1 MTTQSTNMASRTG
14 AAHGPDRLAR
24 RMIAIS
30 LAITGI
36 ILLLMMLF
44 GILMRMAQGGWL
56 DLRPDVF
63 YQLLTMHGT
72 GMVGLATLGGL
83 SIMWNFASHYI
94 RVNGMVLVVNL
105 VLFLAGVVLMLAA
118 TFWGGYSGAW
128 TFLYPLPAVSGGVW
142 SAGAAF
148 WFLLGLLLVGV
159 GLLLACLELARGIIV
174 QYGGLASGLGWPY
187 LFGVRDAVVPPKVIV
202 ATSMSVLV
210 TTLALVGGAVIL
222 VLSLINLVVP
232 EFALD
237 PLWSK
242 NIIYFFGHTL
252 INATIYMAVTA
263 VYSILPEYAGR
274 EWKTSRI
281 FVAAWM
287 GSTIMVLVIF
297 PHHLLMDFV
306 MPTWTVVMAQIL
318 SYTNS
323 FPVLVVTG
331 LGAIAVVH
339 RSGIRW
345 DMASG
350 LLFLGIFGWMAG
362 VIPAVID
369 ATIVMN
375 SVMHNTMWVP
385 GHFHFYLLIG
395 LIPMILGFMYHSTRD
410 RTDGAA
416 RETGQ
421 RWIAAVYAVAA
432 LGFVTMFLLGGA
444 NSVPRRW
451 AVHMV
456 EWMAYDRWA
465 SVFAILVT
473 LAALVFV
480 LRYLT
485 RLPRY
490 LAATD

>member
-1 MTTQSTNMASRTG
+1 MSMSMN
-14 AAHGPDRLAR
+14 AAPGTARGPDPLAR
-24 RMIAIS
+24 RMIAAN
-30 LAITGI
+30 LAIVGVV
-36 ILLLMMLF
+36 LLLMMLF

-56 DLRPDVF
+56 ELQPDVF
-63 YQLLTMHGT
+63 YQLLTVHGT
-72 GMVGLATLGGL
+72 GMVGVAALGGV
-83 SIMWNFASHYI
+83 SVMWNFASHYL
-94 RVNGMVLVVNL
+94 RVNGAVLAVNL
-105 VLFLAGVVLMLAA
+105 VLFLAGVVMILAA
-118 TFWGGYSGAW
+118 TFWGGYGGAW
-128 TFLYPLPAVSGGVW
+128 TFLYPLPALSGGVW

-159 GLLLACLELARGIIV
+159 GILLACLELGRGIIAE
-174 QYGGLASGLGWPY
+174 YGGIARALGWPY
-187 LFGVRDAVVPPKVIV
+187 LFGVKDAVVPPKVIV
-202 ATSMSVLV
+202 ATSMSVVV

-222 VLSLINLVVP
+222 VLSLVNLVVP
-232 EFALD
+232 DFVLD
-237 PLWSK
+237 PLWAK
-242 NIIYFFGHTL
+242 NIIYFFGHTI

-263 VYSILPEYAGR
+263 VYAVLPEYAGR

-297 PHHLLMDFV
+297 PHHLLMDFA
-306 MPTWTVVMAQIL
+306 MPTWAMVMAQIL

-350 LLFLGIFGWMAG
+350 LLFLSMFGWMAG
-362 VIPAVID
+362 VVPAVID
-369 ATIVMN
+369 ATIVVN
-375 SVMHNTMWVP
+375 SVMHNTLWVP
-385 GHFHFYLLIG
+385 GHFHFYLLMG
-395 LIPMILGFMYHSTRD
+395 LIPMILGFMYYSTRD
-410 RTDGAA
+410 RAGGPAGRDAA
-416 RETGQ
+416 G
-421 RWIAAVYAVAA
+421 WMVPLYAVAA

-451 AVHMV
+451 AVHLA
-456 EWMAYDRWA
+456 EWMVYDQWA
-465 SVFAILVT
+465 AVFAIAVT
-473 LAALVFV
+473 LLALVFV
-480 LRYLT
+480 LRYLA